1 MEKETM
7 VATVPQA
14 EIVDEQQLSRDVTDI
29 EFQAESLV
37 IQTNE
42 DYAFAGEFGKMLKK
56 KASQV
61 TTFFKPMKDS
71 AYQAHKA
78 VCDREKAM
86 LTPLRNAE
94 KTVKQVMSAYIAEQE
109 RKRREAEEA
118 ARRAAEAERERKI
131 QEAAT
136 LEAAGDA
143 DGAEAAFEEA
153 AIMDDAAS
161 YAVVPAAA
169 TPKVSGVSTSKD
181 WEIVEIDPKAV
192 PLAVAGIELRP
203 VDQAAVTHVE
213 LDLDFVKKYLV
224 RGRAELVSNQE
235 LVFFMNTCRQQ
246 KLNPLVQGEVYL
258 IKYSK
263 DDPAQMV
270 VGKDAYLRRAF
281 DHPDYLFKNDGIT
294 VQRGNEIIQ
303 KEGCC
308 LYPGETLVGGWC
320 RVTFMRNGKERTA
333 FKEVAFAEYNK
344 GKANWNSKPATM
356 INKVAVSQCVRD
368 AFPKDYE
375 GVYSEDEMIASGA
388 IPVDYKELD
397 DQKPEEQPAEEED
410 PVISQEQRQQLFKAA
425 QANFGKDKGNAVVKS
440 IIEEMGLTSTTGMKM
455 STYNKV
461 VERLVEICT
470 AHKAELEAEEGTKN
484 DGAAEE

>member
-37 IQTNE
+37 IQTDE

-94 KTVKQVMSAYIAEQE
+94 KTIKQVMSAYIAEQE

-136 LEAAGDA
+136 LE

-203 VDQAAVTHVE
+203 VDQAAVMR
-213 LDLDFVKKYLV
+213 LI
-224 RGRAELVSNQE
+224 RA
-235 LVFFMNTCRQQ
+235 
-246 KLNPLVQGEVYL
+246 
-258 IKYSK
+258 SK
-263 DDPAQMV
+263 GQIEIP
-270 VGKDAYLRRAF
+270 
-281 DHPDYLFKNDGIT
+281 GIT
-294 VQRGNEIIQ
+294 YRQ
-303 KEGCC
+303 
-308 LYPGETLVGGWC
+308 
-320 RVTFMRNGKERTA
+320 
-333 FKEVAFAEYNK
+333 VA
-344 GKANWNSKPATM
+344 
-356 INKVAVSQCVRD
+356 
-368 AFPKDYE
+368 
-375 GVYSEDEMIASGA
+375 
-388 IPVDYKELD
+388 
-397 DQKPEEQPAEEED
+397 
-410 PVISQEQRQQLFKAA
+410 
-425 QANFGKDKGNAVVKS
+425 
-440 IIEEMGLTSTTGMKM
+440 KM
-455 STYNKV
+455 SF
-461 VERLVEICT
+461 R
-470 AHKAELEAEEGTKN
+470 G
-484 DGAAEE
+484 